1 MMNIFMSLTEEPKL
15 IVYKMTYLSVELKKC
30 PCVLYYLEVLEVVTA
45 AYLAVFLWFYCLSV
59 NILKNCTM
67 HKGNGSRVWDI
78 SCIKNES
85 GYFIDWKATFFVQQ
99 IHFFPHP
106 RNFDFEK

>member
-1 MMNIFMSLTEEPKL
+1 
-15 IVYKMTYLSVELKKC
+15 
-30 PCVLYYLEVLEVVTA
+30 
-45 AYLAVFLWFYCLSV
+45 
-59 NILKNCTM
+59 M

-99 IHFFPHP
+99 ILFFPYP
-106 RNFDFEK
+106 RNFEFEK

>member
-1 MMNIFMSLTEEPKL
+1 
-15 IVYKMTYLSVELKKC
+15 
-30 PCVLYYLEVLEVVTA
+30 
-45 AYLAVFLWFYCLSV
+45 
-59 NILKNCTM
+59 M

-85 GYFIDWKATFFVQQ
+85 GHFIDCKATFFVQQ

-106 RNFDFEK
+106 RNFEFEK